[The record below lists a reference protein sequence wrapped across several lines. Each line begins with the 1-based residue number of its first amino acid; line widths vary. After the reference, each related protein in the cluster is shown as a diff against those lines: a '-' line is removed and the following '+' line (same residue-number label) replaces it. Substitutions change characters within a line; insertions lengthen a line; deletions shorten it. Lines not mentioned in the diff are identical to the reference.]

1 MFDFKKNSKKLK
13 SENKAEASSLSIR
26 LKQTRASLF
35 GMLFSKKTPIDD
47 TIINELEDRFL
58 LADVGIKTTDLII
71 QLLTDTIK
79 INISPQL
86 LSDVIIFSTSDF
98 DTTFG
103 INPLF
108 NICFILKIFD
118 KFIR

>member
-13 SENKAEASSLSIR
+13 SENKTETSSLSVQ

-58 LADVGIKTTDLII
+58 LADIGVKTTEQII
-71 QLLTDTIK
+71 QLLKLASKKNIANFFFSFWAFEQNFNHLNNK
-79 INISPQL
+79 I
-86 LSDVIIFSTSDF
+86 
-98 DTTFG
+98 
-103 INPLF
+103 
-108 NICFILKIFD
+108 
-118 KFIR
+118 R

>member
-13 SENKAEASSLSIR
+13 SEDKAEAPPLSIR

-35 GMLFSKKTPIDD
+35 GVLFSKKKTPIDD
-47 TIINELEDRFL
+47 TIINELEDRLL

-79 INISPQL
+79 
-86 LSDVIIFSTSDF
+86 
-98 DTTFG
+98 
-103 INPLF
+103 
-108 NICFILKIFD
+108 K
-118 KFIR
+118 KF